1 MKIRADDFEHTVENL
16 YAKNKS
22 QFLTIYSISLPLI
35 AFLLIVT
42 CLSSIDVSIPCRG
55 IIRSSGENIPITS
68 LQSGRIIYQKM
79 TPNLAVNKNDTLL
92 ILDSKEK
99 NNEKNRLEEELILKK
114 SILADLSRVVQL
126 NNLGLVNVSIQE
138 DYDRY
143 TAHFNELELK
153 SEQAQLKLNRDQFL
167 FQEKVIPLIEYERSK
182 FDNEIAK
189 EVSKGF
195 KKDNLARWQ
204 FEIKEI
210 LKELINISNELSK
223 VRLEKNNYFI
233 KAPIAGHIIN
243 AIGVTENSNLVNGQ
257 VLAHISPNE
266 NLIIECIISPKN
278 IGYIN
283 TSQAVKFNL
292 DTFNHNQ
299 WGSLSGYVTEID
311 KNPRIINN
319 EMVFVVK
326 CAYSNQDLML
336 KNGVKGK
343 IIKGMTLTGNFFL
356 VKKMIID
363 LLFDRVDDW
372 INPNKL
378 KTA

>member
-1 MKIRADDFEHTVENL
+1 MKTKADDFEHTVENL

-22 QFLTIYSISLPLI
+22 QFLTLYSISLPLI
-35 AFLLIVT
+35 AILLIAT

-79 TPNLAVNKNDTLL
+79 TPNLAVKKNDTLL

-99 NNEKNRLEEELILKK
+99 NNEKIRFENELILKK
-114 SILADLSRVVQL
+114 SILADLTQVMQL
-126 NNLGLVNVSIQE
+126 NNKGLVNASIQE
-138 DYDRY
+138 DYNRY
-143 TAHFNELELK
+143 TTHFNELELK

-182 FDNEIAK
+182 FENDLAK

-195 KKDNLARWQ
+195 KKDHLARWQ

-210 LKELINISNELSK
+210 LKELINISNELNK

-233 KAPIAGHIIN
+233 KAPIAGHIVN
-243 AIGVTENSNLVNGQ
+243 TIGVTENSNLVNGQ

-266 NLIIECIISPKN
+266 NLIIECVISPKN
-278 IGYIN
+278 IGYIKN
-283 TSQAVKFNL
+283 NQPVKFNL

-299 WGSLSGYVTEID
+299 WGSLNGHVIEID
-311 KNPRIINN
+311 KNSRIINN
-319 EMVFVVK
+319 EMVFVVR

-356 VKKMIID
+356 VKRMIID

-372 INPNKL
+372 INPNKS

>member
-311 KNPRIINN
+311 KNPKIINN

-336 KNGVKGK
+336 KNGIKGK

-356 VKKMIID
+356 LKKMIID

>member
-1 MKIRADDFEHTVENL
+1 MKTKADDFEHTVENL

-22 QFLTIYSISLPLI
+22 QFLTLYSISLPLI
-35 AFLLIVT
+35 VILLIAT

-79 TPNLAVNKNDTLL
+79 TPNLAVKKNDTLL

-99 NNEKNRLEEELILKK
+99 NNEKTRFENELILKK
-114 SILADLSRVVQL
+114 SILADLTQVMQL
-126 NNLGLVNVSIQE
+126 NNKGLVNASIQE
-138 DYDRY
+138 DYNTY
-143 TAHFNELELK
+143 TTHFNELELK

-182 FDNEIAK
+182 FENDLAK

-195 KKDNLARWQ
+195 KKDHLARWQ

-210 LKELINISNELSK
+210 LKELINISNELNK

-233 KAPIAGHIIN
+233 KAPIAGHIVN
-243 AIGVTENSNLVNGQ
+243 TIGVTENSNLVNGQ

-266 NLIIECIISPKN
+266 NLIIECVISPKN
-278 IGYIN
+278 IGYIKN
-283 TSQAVKFNL
+283 NQPVKFNL

-299 WGSLSGYVTEID
+299 WGSLNGHVIEID
-311 KNPRIINN
+311 KNSRIINN
-319 EMVFVVK
+319 EMVFVVR

-356 VKKMIID
+356 VKRMIID

-372 INPNKL
+372 INPNKS